1 MPLYMLSKA
10 LMFAAVVLFAPS
22 AGATIVADWNAVALQ
37 EVRLSPALRNGPP
50 IVARALAIA
59 HTCMYDAWAAYD
71 GDAVATTD
79 LYGKRR
85 RPADERT
92 DSNKAQ
98 TISFAAY
105 RCLLN
110 LFPYQATASRLQ
122 GRMVRLGYDYTD
134 KSTNKTTPTGIGN
147 IAAQAVIDARANDG
161 SNQYGNASCPSEHE
175 WNVCPLPPVHLRVL
189 AQVSCVVDTYPWTTE
204 PLQHLLDAP
213 PELQP
218 LPCVGPNGMPFG
230 PDADYAY
237 ADYDDDGYS
246 HYVPSNRLMGYCT
259 PLVTGSCPGGYLDG
273 NPDPFINPALPWP
286 DVVEPNRWQPL
297 VYNNHKRQTFLGA
310 HWANVTPFALTS
322 AQQFDDRVPPPDV
335 QKGPEN
341 YQRNVDEVLQ
351 FSAALDATS
360 KLNVEYWADGP
371 ASELPPGH
379 WGLFAQFVSHNRLGR
394 DNNTIDEDVK
404 MFFAMH
410 NASFDAGIVAWH
422 IKRKYD
428 GVRPITAI
436 RYLMRDK
443 LVQAWAGPKQSPST
457 QWIPGEKWMPY
468 NPGSNLTPG
477 FPGYISGH
485 SIFSSASAKVLQL
498 FTSGDDFGFLTVIP
512 ANFGRVEPGIPAED
526 TPILFETFSEAA
538 QQAGLSRIQ
547 GGIHF
552 SDDITVGYDLGILIG
567 QQAWDKAQTY
577 FNGTAR

>member
-1 MPLYMLSKA
+1 MPLYMIIKA

-22 AGATIVADWNAVALQ
+22 AGATIVVDWNAAALQ

-50 IVARALAIA
+50 MVARALAIA
-59 HTCMYDAWAAYD
+59 HTCMYDAWTQYD
-71 GDAVATTD
+71 EVAVATTGFLLRQD
-79 LYGKRR
+79 PG
-85 RPADERT
+85 DRT
-92 DSNKAQ
+92 DAKKAEA
-98 TISFAAY
+98 ISFAAY

-110 LFPYQATASRLQ
+110 LFPDGAARLAKVMSNHGYITNTTAPA
-122 GRMVRLGYDYTD
+122 
-134 KSTNKTTPTGIGN
+134 NIGN

-161 SNQYGNASCPSEHE
+161 SNQYGNAPCPSG
-175 WNVCPLPPVHLRVL
+175 NVCPSPSVQVTVL
-189 AQVSCVVDTYPWTTE
+189 APVPCVVDTYPWTTE

-218 LPCVGPNGMPFG
+218 LPCVGPNGDPSG
-230 PDADYAY
+230 PY

-246 HYVPSNRLMGYCT
+246 HYVPSNRLMGYCS
-259 PLVTGSCPGGYLDG
+259 PLVTERCPGGYLNG
-273 NPDPFINPALPWP
+273 NPDPFIKPALPWP
-286 DVVEPNRWQPL
+286 DVVDPNRWQPL
-297 VYNNHKRQTFLGA
+297 VYNNNKRQTFLGA

-322 AQQFDDRVPPPDV
+322 AQQFDDIVPPPDV
-335 QKGPEN
+335 QKNFGH
-341 YQRNVDEVLQ
+341 YQKNVNEVLQ

-379 WGLFAQFVSHNRLGR
+379 WGLFAQFVSHHRLGR

-422 IKRKYD
+422 VKRKYD

-436 RYLMRDK
+436 RYLKQGQMV
-443 LVQAWAGPKQSPST
+443 LAWAGPNQSPST

-485 SIFSSASAKVLQL
+485 SIFSSASATVLRL
-498 FTSGDDFGFLTVIP
+498 FTGSDTFGYSEDIP
-512 ANFGRVEPGIPAED
+512 ANFGRVEPGIPAVP
-526 TPILFETFSEAA
+526 TPVSFATFSQAA

-552 SDDITVGYDLGILIG
+552 LDDITVGYDLGVLIG

-577 FNGTAR
+577 FNGTAQ

>member
-1 MPLYMLSKA
+1 MEDIMPLYMPVKA
-10 LMFAAVVLFAPS
+10 MTFAAVVLFAPS
-22 AGATIVADWNAVALQ
+22 AGTTIVADWNAAALQ

-50 IVARALAIA
+50 MVARALAIA

-79 LYGKRR
+79 RYGKRR

-92 DSNKAQ
+92 DPNKAQ
-98 TISFAAY
+98 AISFAAY

-110 LFPYQATASRLQ
+110 LFPDQDSASRLQ
-122 GRMVRLGYDYTD
+122 AVMDSHQYDYTD
-134 KSTNKTTPTGIGN
+134 TSNNKTTPTGIGN

-161 SNQYGNASCPSEHE
+161 SNQYGNAPCPPE
-175 WNVCPLPPVHLRVL
+175 NVCPLPPVHLRVL
-189 AQVSCVVDTYPWTTE
+189 AQVPCVIDPYPWTTV

-218 LPCVGPNGMPFG
+218 LPCVGPDGTPSG
-230 PDADYAY
+230 PY
-237 ADYDDDGYS
+237 ADYDDVGYS
-246 HYVPSNRLMGYCT
+246 HYVPSNPLMGYCT
-259 PLVTGSCPGGYLDG
+259 SLVTGSCPGGYRDG

-286 DVVEPNRWQPL
+286 DVVDPNRWQPL

-310 HWANVTPFALTS
+310 HWKNVTPFALTS
-322 AQQFDDRVPPPDV
+322 AEQFDDIVPPPDV
-335 QKGPEN
+335 QKNLGQ
-341 YQRNVDEVLQ
+341 YQQNVDEVLQ
-351 FSAALDATS
+351 FSADLDATS

-379 WGLFAQFVSHNRLGR
+379 WGLFAQFVSER
-394 DNNTIDEDVK
+394 DNHSIDQDVK

-436 RYLMRDK
+436 RYLKQGQMVR
-443 LVQAWAGPKQSPST
+443 AWGGPGRPT
-457 QWIPGEKWMPY
+457 EDIPGEKWTPY

-485 SIFSSASAKVLQL
+485 SIFSSASATVLRL
-498 FTSGDDFGFLTVIP
+498 FTGSDTFGFWTDIP
-512 ANFGRVEPGIPAED
+512 PDFGRVEPGIPAVE
-526 TPILFETFSEAA
+526 TRLSFATFSEAA

-552 SDDITVGYDLGILIG
+552 FDDMTVGQDLGVLIG

-577 FNGTAR
+577 FNGTAQ